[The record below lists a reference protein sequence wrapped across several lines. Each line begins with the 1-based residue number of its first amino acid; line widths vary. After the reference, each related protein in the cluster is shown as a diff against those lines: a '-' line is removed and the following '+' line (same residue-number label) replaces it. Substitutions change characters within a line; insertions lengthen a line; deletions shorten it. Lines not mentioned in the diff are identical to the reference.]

1 DAAEQLGDGKSGP
14 AARQG
19 RRAAEDLE
27 GLAAGLREVQ
37 QAVGQAELEKLIEAE
52 RRAAEL
58 LERMQAAKSAADQA
72 LARAKASELSDAVA
86 PLSRGDRQLREANQ
100 QLKSATSPNSSASSR
115 TPGSDR
121 LGNSTPQSFV
131 DDDRDPTTDPR
142 PAEVGESG
150 RRDVESLRRLDQVLQ
165 RRIQE
170 AILNGSLQ
178 QADEAVPP
186 PYKDM
191 IESYYRALSED
202 IE

>member
-1 DAAEQLGDGKSGP
+1 MP
-14 AARQG
+14 
-19 RRAAEDLE
+19 
-27 GLAAGLREVQ
+27 
-37 QAVGQAELEKLIEAE
+37 
-52 RRAAEL
+52 
-58 LERMQAAKSAADQA
+58 
-72 LARAKASELSDAVA
+72 RAKASELSDASA

-142 PAEVGESG
+142 PAEVGESAP
-150 RRDVESLRRLDQVLQ
+150 RCREPASPRSSVAAAN
-165 RRIQE
+165 QE